1 MNDEIAWRSRKRHFV
16 ERLELEYKIGRVDA
30 DIKPLLDA
38 INNCENYY
46 TTSSCSGRIQVTL
59 NKLPGDKFDIVTVA
73 KWHRCIETDEL
84 QQVLNELIADKTE
97 NAWFAVQPP
106 IIHVVAKNLDAALD
120 MLATARHCGFK
131 HSGIQSIKKYKVVV
145 EITGSERIEV
155 PLIYNRLQLVNFES
169 LSVLVD
175 VANKV
180 LTRSKEK
187 MEKLR
192 KLISDG
198 GLGKSRTG

>member
-1 MNDEIAWRSRKRHFV
+1 M
-16 ERLELEYKIGRVDA
+16 
-30 DIKPLLDA
+30 DI
-38 INNCENYY
+38 
-46 TTSSCSGRIQVTL
+46 
-59 NKLPGDKFDIVTVA
+59 
-73 KWHRCIETDEL
+73 
-84 QQVLNELIADKTE
+84 
-97 NAWFAVQPP
+97 
-106 IIHVVAKNLDAALD
+106 
-120 MLATARHCGFK
+120 LATARHCGFK